1 MITAI
6 VLAAGEATRFGKC
19 KQLMPLDGKPLLQ
32 HVLDRVHRSKVDDVA
47 VILGA
52 WADEIRQHVRDR
64 VIINPD
70 YARGMSTSLQAG
82 LRSLPAHAEAVV
94 VVLGDQPFVEP
105 ATIDALLDEYRRS
118 RATIVL
124 PTYDGRRGNPV
135 LIDRSLFARAMELR
149 GDVGFRAIFGQVAE
163 VPVNDRGVIEDI
175 DTIEDFECLTKP
187 SS

>member
-1 MITAI
+1 
-6 VLAAGEATRFGKC
+6 
-19 KQLMPLDGKPLLQ
+19 
-32 HVLDRVHRSKVDDVA
+32 
-47 VILGA
+47 
-52 WADEIRQHVRDR
+52 
-64 VIINPD
+64 
-70 YARGMSTSLQAG
+70 MSTSLQAG
-82 LRSLPAHAEAVV
+82 LRSLPADAEAVV